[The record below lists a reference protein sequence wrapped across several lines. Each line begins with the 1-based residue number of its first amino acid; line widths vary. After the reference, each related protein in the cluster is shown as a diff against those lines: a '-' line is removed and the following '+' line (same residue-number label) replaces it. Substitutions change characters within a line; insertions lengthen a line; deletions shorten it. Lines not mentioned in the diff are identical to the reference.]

1 MRSLPPDLLAAQRSD
16 SAVPYLK
23 VTIADRIGGI
33 ARPAFERLYSG
44 SEPDGY
50 HAATMPGD
58 GSLLRARAEA
68 GRLYY
73 QRVTSPGPSSD
84 FASWTDLGKAGD
96 ADVALCSE
104 GANVLLFYVATDG
117 QTVKLRESSD
127 YGATLGAPVTVV
139 SAAAAV
145 TWLAAD
151 VKADGDALLLYSVG
165 AMVYAVKRSG
175 GSWGSPAAWTN
186 DVAAISGLAC
196 HHADDYNVVVA
207 GEDGDG
213 NGFLWTAIYGDG
225 FSEPAGVWSPLSEL
239 MRASSGSSVSFRTP
253 FLGQPDTFRLTFVE
267 KYTATQAYS
276 RPCHSYSPATAA
288 YVDNLWREPVPF
300 DLTCEYGLAVAHPP
314 EVGGALWVSAP
325 SGVWTAALD
334 EEPLDVTAD
343 VLEAV
348 AEERALRHGSGDA
361 AEGRLRLTLRNDDGR
376 YTDLPLLKPG
386 TEVRVSPGYVT
397 GSGPKASY
405 GPAYW
410 IDGVEMVSGDGLAA
424 VVLHGGDGWSGLRG
438 WRARRQYSW
447 AAGERN
453 VFSILR
459 FLFARAGLEFSS
471 VSGSSQS
478 ANLYPAFTVNP
489 GESALTAVSRLLAFL
504 PDVIY
509 LRGEFAFLK
518 EPLATEPATYAYG
531 TEHALLRGRYWAGA
545 IEPNRAQVFGD
556 GVFAER
562 LDWPGVEA
570 MYDRVAQVH
579 DLNVTSV
586 AQAEDRGDA
595 VLRKAALAAANGEI
609 AVPVNCGQE
618 LYDVIEVTDAGAGL
632 SAARR
637 RVLGIDLRYSTG
649 PRPLYEQ
656 RLRLGGA

>member
-23 VTIADRIGGI
+23 VTVADGIGGI

-58 GSLLRARAEA
+58 GSLLRARVAA

-73 QRVTSPGPSSD
+73 QRVTNPGPTSD
-84 FASWTDLGKAGD
+84 FASWTDLGAVAD
-96 ADVALCSE
+96 NADVALCSE
-104 GANVLLFYVATDG
+104 GANVLLFYVGTNSRD
-117 QTVKLRESSD
+117 VKLRESSD
-127 YGATLGAPVTVV
+127 YGATLGSPVTIVTAPA
-139 SAAAAV
+139 SV

-165 AMVYAVKRSG
+165 ATVYAVKRSG

-207 GEDGDG
+207 GEDADG

-225 FSEPAGVWSPLSEL
+225 FSEPAGVWSPLSEV
-239 MRASSGSSVSFRTP
+239 MRASSGSSLAFRAP
-253 FLGQPDTFRLTFVE
+253 FLGWHDTFRMTFVE
-267 KYTATQAYS
+267 KCTGTQAYS

-300 DLTCEYGLAVAHPP
+300 DLMCEYGLALAH
-314 EVGGALWVSAP
+314 GGSALWLSVP

-334 EEPLDVTAD
+334 DEPLDVTAD

-348 AEERALRHGSGDA
+348 AEERPLGGH
-361 AEGRLRLTLRNDDGR
+361 LRLTLRNDDGR

-386 TEVRVSPGYVT
+386 SEVRVSPGYVT
-397 GSGPKASY
+397 ASGPKASY

-410 IDGVEMVSGDGLAA
+410 IDGVEMVSGDGRAA
-424 VVLHGGDGWSGLRG
+424 VVLHGGDGWSALGG

-447 AAGERN
+447 VVGERN
-453 VFSILR
+453 VFGILR

-471 VSGSSQS
+471 VSGSSES

-518 EPLATEPATYAYG
+518 EPLATEVTAYAYG

-545 IEPNRAQVFGD
+545 VEPNRAQVFGD

-570 MYDRVAQVH
+570 VYDRVVQVH

-618 LYDVIEVTDAGAGL
+618 LYDVIEVTDGGAGL

-637 RVLGIDLRYSTG
+637 RVLGLELRYSTG

-656 RLRLGGA
+656 RLRLGGV